1 MAIAMIIA
9 MVAAVMYVSVGGS
22 SIGSSGAGSGGAP
35 STNNAFPQEKTS
47 TTQNLQK

>member
-22 SIGSSGAGSGGAP
+22 DIGSSGAGGSGAS
-35 STNNAFPQEKTS
+35 STPIAV
-47 TTQNLQK
+47 